1 MRYDLIVVGSGPAG
15 QKAAIA
21 AAKQNWRVA
30 IIERKQELLGGVS
43 LHTGTIPSKT
53 IREAILHLTGYRHR
67 DVYEEQYRSKRD
79 ITMDDLRLMIRNVN
93 QTEWHV
99 LQDQFARNRVQVF
112 CGEASFVDPHR
123 IEVGRTD
130 NPVRRFDCDG
140 QDCPSYGSPGSREP
154 QVLEGRHI
162 LLAPGTRPARPS
174 HIPFNGE
181 TIFDSDEVLS
191 LCRVPR
197 SMIVVGGGV
206 IGLEY
211 ALMFATLG
219 VQVTVIDGRSQLLE
233 FCDREIIETLLHHA
247 RSLGMVFRL
256 GESVVSIHQVGAASR
271 AAPTAGSR
279 EQGAGSKNSNSLR
292 RAGYPVG
299 GSSLPGPP
307 RLGGPTA
314 AVELESGKR
323 LLSET
328 VLFSVG
334 RSGDTEALRLD
345 RAGLEVD
352 KRGRIG
358 CNSQFQTAVPHIYA
372 VGDVVGFPALA
383 STSMEQGRRAA
394 CHMLGREFEPSKFM
408 PYGLFTIPEISM
420 VGQNE
425 EQLTAERIP
434 YEVGMAR
441 FSEIARGQIVGDH
454 TGMLKLL
461 FHRETRELLGVH
473 AIGESA
479 TEIIH
484 IGQAVMTLGGTL
496 DYFRDT
502 VFNYPT
508 MAECY
513 KVAALDGHNKLSLW
527 EEAESATGDLMPAL
541 DVATDAIQAALVV

>member
-1 MRYDLIVVGSGPAG
+1 MHAMQYDLIVIGSGPAG

-30 IIERKQELLGGVS
+30 IVERRQELLGGVS

-53 IREAILHLTGYRHR
+53 IREAIIHLTGYRHR
-67 DVYEEQYRSKRD
+67 DVYEESYRRKRE
-79 ITMDDLRLMIRNVN
+79 ITMDDLRLMIRNVG
-93 QTEWHV
+93 QTEWQV
-99 LQDQFARNRVQVF
+99 IQDQFARNRVTVV
-112 CGEASFVDPHR
+112 CGEAAFVDPHR
-123 IEVGRTD
+123 IEI
-130 NPVRRFDCDG
+130 
-140 QDCPSYGSPGSREP
+140 SSRGMLCAGLPTPHER
-154 QVLEGRHI
+154 QILEGRHI
-162 LLAPGTRPARPS
+162 LLAPGTRPSRPD

-181 TIFDSDEVLS
+181 TIFDSDEILA
-191 LCRVPR
+191 LANVPR

-211 ALMFATLG
+211 AIMFATLG
-219 VQVTVIDGRSQLLE
+219 VQVTVIDGRAELLE

-256 GESVVSIHQVGAASR
+256 GESVVSI
-271 AAPTAGSR
+271 R
-279 EQGAGSKNSNSLR
+279 EPK
-292 RAGYPVG
+292 
-299 GSSLPGPP
+299 PGKV
-307 RLGGPTA
+307 

-323 LLSET
+323 LLGET

-334 RSGDTEALRLD
+334 RTGDTAALRLE

-352 KRGRIG
+352 RRGRIG
-358 CNSQFQTAVPHIYA
+358 CNAHFQTAVPHIYA

-394 CHMLGREFEPSKFM
+394 CHMMGREFEPSQHM

-420 VGQNE
+420 VGKNE
-425 EQLTAERIP
+425 QQLTDERAP

-441 FSEIARGQIVGDH
+441 FSEIARGQIAGDH
-454 TGMLKLL
+454 SGMLKLL
-461 FHRETRELLGVH
+461 FHRETRKLLGVH
-473 AIGESA
+473 VIGESA

-484 IGQAVMTLGGTL
+484 IGQAVMALGGTL
-496 DYFRDT
+496 EYFRDT

-513 KVAALDGHNKLSLW
+513 KVAALDGLNKLSLW
-527 EEAESATGDLMPAL
+527 EEAESTATENFPAIEI
-541 DVATDAIQAALVV
+541 ATEAIQAAVLV

>member
-93 QTEWHV
+93 QTEWQV
-99 LQDQFARNRVQVF
+99 LQEQFARNRVHVL
-112 CGEASFVDPHR
+112 CGEASFIDPHR

-130 NPVRRFDCDG
+130 NPVRRFDSAG
-140 QDCPSYGSPGSREP
+140 QDCPSYRSPDGDP
-154 QVLEGRHI
+154 QILEGRHI
-162 LLAPGTRPARPS
+162 LLAPGTKPARPS

-191 LCRVPR
+191 LSRVPR

-211 ALMFATLG
+211 AIMFATLG

-256 GESVVSIHQVGAASR
+256 GESVVSIRPVGAASR
-271 AAPTAGSR
+271 AAHVAGSG
-279 EQGAGSKNSNSLR
+279 EQGAGSKNSDSVLHAGDSL
-292 RAGYPVG
+292 G
-299 GSSLPGPP
+299 GSSLSGPP
-307 RLGGPTA
+307 RLGGPTV

-323 LLSET
+323 LLGET

-334 RSGDTEALRLD
+334 RSGDTGALRLD

-394 CHMLGREFEPSKFM
+394 CHMLGRQFEPSKHM

-425 EQLTAERIP
+425 EQLTAARVP

-441 FSEIARGQIVGDH
+441 FSEIARGQIAGDH

-513 KVAALDGHNKLSLW
+513 KVAALDGLNKLSLW
-527 EEAESATGDLMPAL
+527 EEAESTTSDLLPSL
-541 DVATDAIQAALVV
+541 DVATGLVAEAALV